1 MVEVLDILLPREDHE
16 GGRMLQEAF
25 IKQGI
30 QVKTKTVIEHLTIDE
45 GAFMHTYHFKTL
57 SLLPT
62 AYGTMSPELNHLK
75 EFSN

>member
-1 MVEVLDILLPREDHE
+1 MVEGLDTLLPRGDHE

-30 QVKTKTVIEHLTIDE
+30 QVKTKTVIEHLTLEE
-45 GAFMHTYHFKTL
+45 GTFMHTYHFKTL

-62 AYGTMSPELNHLK
+62 EL
-75 EFSN
+75 